1 MRNRCVI
8 FVRVSTK
15 DKQSTDRQVNEL
27 NQVASSRNLKV
38 VEVIEEK
45 VSGTLKNDQ
54 REGIQRL
61 LYLSRKGKYDILLVS
76 EISRLSRNTHQLLQI
91 VEELNSL
98 KISIYSLNFGIET
111 LNENGKPNPLSQ
123 FLLTI
128 LSEISRMEREQ
139 IVERIKSGLENC
151 RKAGIKL
158 GRRKGS
164 TIEPKLIL
172 EKYGNIQKKL
182 KEGYSLREINKIYGV
197 SINTIRKVKSM
208 MENVS

>member
-61 LYLSRKGKYDILLVS
+61 LELSRKGKYDILLVS